1 MSLFVFVL
9 HSAYLNTLET
19 NENLQKGNID
29 KLRSPINKKRYQVEI
44 QKMQRTM
51 IKAIVLL

>member
-1 MSLFVFVL
+1 VFVL